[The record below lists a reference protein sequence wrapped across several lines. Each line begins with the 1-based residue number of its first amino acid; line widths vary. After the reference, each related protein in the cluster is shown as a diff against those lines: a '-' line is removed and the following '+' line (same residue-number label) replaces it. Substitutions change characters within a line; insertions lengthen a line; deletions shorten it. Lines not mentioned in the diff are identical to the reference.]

1 MAVMNNKQEIRVVN
15 HNKEDIEQSKRKCD
29 LFILRPFMLN
39 LLNSEIFNDP
49 RREET
54 ITSIIIFVFLARKIG
69 GGGGGQGG
77 SLITIHKEKKH
88 LFTFHVENKLN
99 SHFTWN

>member
-1 MAVMNNKQEIRVVN
+1 MLSDLIYASAPNPTTQVVP
-15 HNKEDIEQSKRKCD
+15 SS
-29 LFILRPFMLN
+29 MGG
-39 LLNSEIFNDP
+39 
-49 RREET
+49 
-54 ITSIIIFVFLARKIG
+54 G

-88 LFTFHVENKLN
+88 LFTFHMENKLN

>member
-1 MAVMNNKQEIRVVN
+1 MKKLFRCLSSVCAARPYYMIVADKIPYSIYSDGNF
-15 HNKEDIEQSKRKCD
+15 KRRHIVC
-29 LFILRPFMLN
+29 
-39 LLNSEIFNDP
+39 
-49 RREET
+49 
-54 ITSIIIFVFLARKIG
+54 VFCGWG
-69 GGGGGQGG
+69 GGGGRGGG

>member
-1 MAVMNNKQEIRVVN
+1 MVFQINIHVYGK
-15 HNKEDIEQSKRKCD
+15 
-29 LFILRPFMLN
+29 FIGFV
-39 LLNSEIFNDP
+39 LLCELHFNCKSNMEYQ
-49 RREET
+49 RME
-54 ITSIIIFVFLARKIG
+54 L
-69 GGGGGQGG
+69 GGQGG

>member
-1 MAVMNNKQEIRVVN
+1 MGKILNSPKGVKSGVLESEIIFAAHVATVMNCVPKLMT
-15 HNKEDIEQSKRKCD
+15 QSQ
-29 LFILRPFMLN
+29 
-39 LLNSEIFNDP
+39 
-49 RREET
+49 T
-54 ITSIIIFVFLARKIG
+54 GG

>member
-1 MAVMNNKQEIRVVN
+1 MFFICFLNDKRDLLSLVFCESAPHNSGPLQIKLVV
-15 HNKEDIEQSKRKCD
+15 
-29 LFILRPFMLN
+29 
-39 LLNSEIFNDP
+39 
-49 RREET
+49 
-54 ITSIIIFVFLARKIG
+54 II

-77 SLITIHKEKKH
+77 SLITIHKEKKN

>member
-1 MAVMNNKQEIRVVN
+1 MCEHIKMQEKLIKSVQNYEYLYKPSHKSYKDIRKRELAWEAMISHRIYWLLTYYNVN
-15 HNKEDIEQSKRKCD
+15 R
-29 LFILRPFMLN
+29 
-39 LLNSEIFNDP
+39 
-49 RREET
+49 
-54 ITSIIIFVFLARKIG
+54 G
-69 GGGGGQGG
+69 GGGAGG